1 MKSTFLQVDLVF
13 YKKAIT
19 SCSIPIL
26 ILFLLFT
33 CHPIFLL
40 VTLLCSPCCRTLRCQ
55 NSTQNMKFSFCFFF
69 LIFSSTLSFMFFSP
83 TCFVLLICY
92 RDTINSHHSV
102 SESAHQRT
110 AGPKCSRLW
119 ISQILQP
126 KEKCP
131 SGLQLLYMCVQ
142 KGYRTKHSRGKKT
155 RVMANLN
162 HRYFSDFFLL
172 WEKLTASSSH
182 LMKVMLRIFGF
193 LSARDPEILQNPK

>member
-119 ISQILQP
+119 ISD
-126 KEKCP
+126 P
-131 SGLQLLYMCVQ
+131 SAKRKMSQWTSALVHVCAKRIQN
-142 KGYRTKHSRGKKT
+142 KT
-155 RVMANLN
+155 
-162 HRYFSDFFLL
+162 
-172 WEKLTASSSH
+172 
-182 LMKVMLRIFGF
+182 
-193 LSARDPEILQNPK
+193 Q